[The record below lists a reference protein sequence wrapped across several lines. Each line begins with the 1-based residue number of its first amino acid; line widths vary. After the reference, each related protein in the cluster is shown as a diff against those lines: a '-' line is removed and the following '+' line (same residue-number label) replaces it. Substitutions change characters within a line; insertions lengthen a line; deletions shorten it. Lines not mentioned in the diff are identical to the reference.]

1 MDVVVVGSFM
11 ADFFCYCPEFPKPG
25 ETVHGSKFQQGFG
38 GKGANQC
45 VMASLLGAKTAMVG
59 RVGTDQYGTNYLDLF
74 HKYSINTDHVKVTE
88 QSNTGIA
95 SVTVNDKG
103 QNNIVIVSGANEK
116 LTGEDVEASMDVI
129 GTSKVLLTQ
138 LETPTTTTLK
148 ALQMAKRQKVTT
160 VLNPAPA
167 RPQLDPDFYKLADY
181 FCPNETEAELLVNR
195 PIKSVD
201 DAKAAVPL
209 FLERGCSNVIITL
222 GALGSVYGSKGSP
235 EVIHVPSSVVTAVDS
250 TGAGDA
256 FIGSFAYYLSHHPHL
271 DLREMIRR
279 SSKIA
284 SVSVQKPGAQ
294 TSFPSREALSADL
307 FA

>member
-11 ADFFCYCPEFPKPG
+11 TDFFCYCPEFPKPG
-25 ETVHGSKFQQGFG
+25 ETVHGSKFQKGFG

-45 VMASLLGAKTAMVG
+45 VMASMLGAKTAMVG
-59 RVGTDQYGTNYLDLF
+59 RVGTDQFGTNYLDHF

-95 SVTVNDKG
+95 SITVNDKG

-116 LTGEDVEASMDVI
+116 LTDEDVEASIHVI
-129 GTSKVLLTQ
+129 STSKVLLTQ
-138 LETPTTTTLK
+138 LETPPTTALK
-148 ALQMAKRQKVTT
+148 ALKLAKRQKVTT

-181 FCPNETEAELLVNR
+181 FCPNETE
-195 PIKSVD
+195 
-201 DAKAAVPL
+201 
-209 FLERGCSNVIITL
+209 
-222 GALGSVYGSKGSP
+222 
-235 EVIHVPSSVVTAVDS
+235 
-250 TGAGDA
+250 GAGDV
-256 FIGSFAYYLSHHPHL
+256 FIGSFAYYLSCHPHL
-271 DLREMIRR
+271 DLHEMIRR

-284 SVSVQKPGAQ
+284 SISVQKPGTQ
-294 TSFPSREALSADL
+294 TSFPSKEALSADL